1 MRTKGV
7 GRMVVRMRTHFG
19 AIWEA
24 IADAVPQ
31 QAAVVQGDRRVRWR
45 DYEQRA
51 ARMAQALVDAGV
63 GPGSKVGMYLYNSPE
78 YCETNFAA
86 MKVRGVPINVNY
98 RYLDDELHYLL
109 DNADIEALVFHTSLG
124 DRVARVRDRLDRVRL
139 LVEVDDGPPQTGLT
153 HVEGAVRYEELQA
166 TVAPAQR
173 IEPRGDELYIFY
185 TGGTTGMP
193 KGVMYPLEDF
203 TDWFLRCLPSDDR
216 AAAPRTS
223 RRAAR
228 HRYAAVSGR
237 YSARRHVGATA
248 DARHRLLAAG

>member
-1 MRTKGV
+1 
-7 GRMVVRMRTHFG
+7 MRTHFG

-31 QAAVVQGDRRVRWR
+31 QAAVVQGDRRVGWR

-51 ARMAQALVDAGV
+51 ARMAQALLDAGV

-139 LVEVDDGPPQTGLT
+139 LVEVDDGAAPDGTT
-153 HVEGAVRYEELQA
+153 HVEGAVRYEDLQA
-166 TVAPAQR
+166 TVSPAPR

-193 KGVMYPLEDF
+193 KGVMYPLQEF
-203 TDWFLRCLPSDDR
+203 TQWCMRSYAPTIGLPPPEHPDELPAIATRLRQ
-216 AAAPRTS
+216 
-223 RRAAR
+223 AR
-228 HRYAAVSGR
+228 HLS
-237 YSARRHVGATA
+237 SPCRRH
-248 DARHRLLAAG
+248 R